1 MPWLALGTSPAA
13 TLLPPVPCAATVE
26 TLFLFLEELSSCF
39 YCVNDLAC
47 ISPMLS
53 LTKDTDWVSL
63 FVIIPMLLSFR
74 SHTSTVL
81 GCIIYFVSFQPL
93 PKLFYQGLH
102 IPVLPLFVGF
112 HNIVRHFRY
121 FVESRQHE
129 PSKHV
134 CSAHCQQRIV
144 LSAQAL
150 VKFLNLQVTGSFD
163 DRKVDCFFYVC
174 VPNKF
179 ALAILGFQS
188 FLGYLVANFTRLQ
201 VC

>member
-1 MPWLALGTSPAA
+1 M
-13 TLLPPVPCAATVE
+13 PCAATVE
-26 TLFLFLEELSSCF
+26 TQFLFLEELSSCF

-53 LTKDTDWVSL
+53 LTKDTDWGSL

-74 SHTSTVL
+74 SHTFQQL
-81 GCIIYFVSFQPL
+81 PKCFFQPL
-93 PKLFYQGLH
+93 PKLVYQGLY

-112 HNIVRHFRY
+112 HNIGRHFRY

-129 PSKHV
+129 PSKYV

-144 LSAQAL
+144 LSAHAL

-163 DRKVDCFFYVC
+163 DRKVDYFFYVC
-174 VPNKF
+174 VRNKF
-179 ALAILGFQS
+179 ALVIVGFQS
-188 FLGYLVANFTRLQ
+188 FLGYLVANFARLQ
-201 VC
+201 VCYLCSYVWIDHFHVMNMF